1 MLLSV
6 NGISKSFEDRAV
18 LSDVSFDIEE
28 GEVVGFLGPNG
39 AGKTTA
45 IKIILGLLTPNAGEV
60 YIDGL
65 NIRTDFEKAIKN
77 VGAIIETPELYG

>member
-45 IKIILGLLTPNAGEV
+45 IKIILGQIGRASCRERV
-60 YIDGL
+60 YVL
-65 NIRTDFEKAIKN
+65 
-77 VGAIIETPELYG
+77 V